1 MSKHVSLSRIEISDA
16 GTMGRIAVDGKF
28 VCFAVERPWLD
39 NRRNVSCIP
48 PGRYDL
54 AYVDSPKFG
63 RRLEV
68 KDVPDR
74 THILVHAGTGSATR
88 SVAFC
93 PGWASA
99 RAQSRALTRV
109 ATRQHSGKALEKLEA
124 LLPTTAPSTRFGWW
138 TRHDG
143 PSH

>member
-1 MSKHVSLSRIEISDA
+1 MSKHVKLQRLDTNDA
-16 GTMGRIAVDGKF
+16 GTIGKLSVDGKF

-48 PGRYDL
+48 AGRYDL

-74 THILVHAGTGSATR
+74 SQCPGASPATGSATR
-88 SVAFC
+88 SA
-93 PGWASA
+93 ASFPELGVS
-99 RAQSRALTRV
+99 RSVMEGPHEGYYTRMSRA
-109 ATRQHSGKALEKLEA
+109 ALKDLEA
-124 LLPTTAPSTRFGWW
+124 LLPDDGTV
-138 TRHDG
+138 HEIVVEG
-143 PSH
+143 PS